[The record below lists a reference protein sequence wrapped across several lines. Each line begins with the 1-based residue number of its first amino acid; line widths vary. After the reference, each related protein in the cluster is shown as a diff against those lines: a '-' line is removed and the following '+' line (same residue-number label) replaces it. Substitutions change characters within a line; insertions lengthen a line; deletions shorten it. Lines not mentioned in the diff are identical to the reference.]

1 MRRSYARR
9 HISICLM
16 GLALWGTMMDYIL
29 LCLVQCSA
37 CRVKR
42 NTADLQ
48 AALLAQVIG
57 VQKHVYLLVGAGRH
71 V

>member
-1 MRRSYARR
+1 
-9 HISICLM
+9 
-16 GLALWGTMMDYIL
+16 MMDYIL